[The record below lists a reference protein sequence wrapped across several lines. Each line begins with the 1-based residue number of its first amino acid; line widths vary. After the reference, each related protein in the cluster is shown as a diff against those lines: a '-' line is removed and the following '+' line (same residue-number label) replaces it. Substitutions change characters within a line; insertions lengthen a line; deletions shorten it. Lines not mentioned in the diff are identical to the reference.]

1 MEPEAKVK
9 KKNKK
14 NTGILIIGTVF
25 VAIIIILLIFLMQGK
40 TTTSGNYPENVS
52 SHSMTCVVNNVEY
65 PFFTYDKSD
74 SQSTTI
80 NMIFSNNKIKNISL
94 IHVMNYSSEEM
105 ITGSEAFN
113 HAAMNKSF
121 GSALG
126 PDALGARYSKLDNA
140 MKMSLFADNSE
151 ITDISAK
158 YFLIDLDNANS
169 RGMDDYKKNY
179 ESKKFDCQI
188 INNK

>member
-1 MEPEAKVK
+1 MA
-9 KKNKK
+9 
-14 NTGILIIGTVF
+14 
-25 VAIIIILLIFLMQGK
+25 IIILLLVFSLQGK
-40 TTTSGNYPENVS
+40 TTTTGNYPDNIS
-52 SHSMTCVVNNVEY
+52 DHSMTCVVNNRKY

-80 NMIFSNNKIKNISL
+80 NMIFNNDEIKNISL

-140 MKMSLFADNSE
+140 MKMSLFANNSD

-158 YFLIDLDNANS
+158 YFLMDLDNANS
-169 RGMDDYKKNY
+169 RGINDYKKNY
-179 ESKKFDCQI
+179 ESKGFDCQI